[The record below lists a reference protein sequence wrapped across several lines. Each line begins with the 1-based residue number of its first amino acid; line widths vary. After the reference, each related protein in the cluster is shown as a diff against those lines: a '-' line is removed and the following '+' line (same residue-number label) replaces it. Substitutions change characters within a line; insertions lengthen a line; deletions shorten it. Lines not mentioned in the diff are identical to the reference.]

1 MNLRKMT
8 LEQIRQLGMEALIE
22 KLGPGGALRFLQQ
35 FEVGSGD
42 YTKERHTWLGKPDVK
57 SLARE
62 IRGRRKRA

>member
-8 LEQIRQLGMEALIE
+8 LEQIHQLGMEALIE

-42 YTKERHTWLGKPDVK
+42 YTKERHTWLGEPDVK

-62 IRGRRKRA
+62 MRRRRKRA